1 MPQKTWQLLDQTTW
15 TWFKVMATEFSRR
28 LPSHFHVTRKAQG
41 EATVSDGLVFD
52 VNVSFDA
59 NGAPLYSFSSGAVI
73 AFYDVCQALTC
84 DERFWPHVRFDGD
97 WFHDLRPHPR
107 HDYVDYRYVVGQPF
121 EKDGV
126 ALFIPRV
133 TVRNS
138 RSLIGDALY
147 NMIVSVVAQHEQ
159 AHVLHGHL
167 HLLGEAG
174 YAGYSESGATPAGAS
189 AFDFHAAEFDA
200 DLLPSRMYARAFERG
215 MFERMAQDVGLGL
228 TPDIPS
234 YLRLASCAYFI
245 LFCLLYKA
253 DGGADR
259 AGPTHPSPSARIL
272 NHFLTLDEAL
282 EDAALPSFAGM
293 HDLHARLAED
303 FEVIAATLGMPACV
317 PPSFD
322 LAAGGAAMQECLA
335 VRGRLDALARALEEP
350 GRRAVELTGGFST
363 GTPVRWVRTD

>member
-1 MPQKTWQLLDQTTW
+1 MPPKTWQRMDETTW
-15 TWFKVMATEFSRR
+15 TWLSVIAKEFSRR
-28 LPSHFHVTRKAQG
+28 LPSHFHVTRRAQG
-41 EATVSDGLVFD
+41 EATISDELVFD
-52 VNVSFDA
+52 VRVSFDA
-59 NGAPLYSFSSGAVI
+59 SGAPLYSFSSAAVI

-84 DERFWPHVRFDGD
+84 DERFWPHVRFDGE
-97 WFHDLRPHPR
+97 WFHDFSAHPK
-107 HDYVDYRYVVGQPF
+107 HDFVDYRYVAGQPF

-138 RSLIGDALY
+138 RSLVGDALY
-147 NMIVSVVAQHEQ
+147 NMIVSIVAQHEQ

-174 YAGYSESGATPAGAS
+174 YAGYSESGASPAGA
-189 AFDFHAAEFDA
+189 AALDFHAAEFDA
-200 DLLPSRMYARAFERG
+200 DLLPSRMYARAFGRG

-228 TPDIPS
+228 TPDIPA

-272 NHFLTLDEAL
+272 NHLLTLDEAL
-282 EDAALPSFAGM
+282 KDAALPSFAGM
-293 HDLHARLAED
+293 HELHAKLAED
-303 FEVIAATLGMPACV
+303 FDVIASTLGMPACV
-317 PPSFD
+317 PPTLD
-322 LAAGGAAMQECLA
+322 LAEDGAAMRECLA
-335 VRGRLDALARALEEP
+335 IRGRLGALVEALVEPARKAF
-350 GRRAVELTGGFST
+350 ELTGGLSG
-363 GTPVRWVRTD
+363 GTPIRWVRTD

>member
-1 MPQKTWQLLDQTTW
+1 MPTKTWQLMDGTTW

-28 LPSHFHVTRKAQG
+28 LPSHFYVTRRAQG
-41 EATVSDGLVFD
+41 EATVSDELAFD
-52 VNVSFDA
+52 VCVSFDA
-59 NGAPLYSFSSGAVI
+59 NGAPLYAFSSGAVI
-73 AFYDVCQALTC
+73 AFYDICQALTC
-84 DERFWPHVRFDGD
+84 DERFWSHVPFDGE
-97 WFHDLRPHPR
+97 WFHDFRPHPR
-107 HDYVDYRYVVGQPF
+107 HDYVDYSYVLGQPF

-147 NMIVSVVAQHEQ
+147 NMIVSIVAQHEQ

-167 HLLGEAG
+167 HLLGESG
-174 YAGYSESGATPAGAS
+174 CAGYSESGASPAGAA

-200 DLLPSRMYARAFERG
+200 DLLPSRMYGRAFEVG

-228 TPDIPS
+228 TPDIPA

-282 EDAALPSFAGM
+282 REAGLPPFAGM
-293 HDLHARLAED
+293 HDLHAQLAGD
-303 FEVIAATLGMPACV
+303 FGLIASTLAMPASV
-317 PPSFD
+317 PRSFD
-322 LAAGGAAMQECLA
+322 LAEDSAGMRECRA
-335 VRGRLDALARALEEP
+335 VRARLETLARQLEAP
-350 GRRAVELTGGFST
+350 RRRAIELTGGFST
-363 GTPVRWVRTD
+363 GIPVRRVATD